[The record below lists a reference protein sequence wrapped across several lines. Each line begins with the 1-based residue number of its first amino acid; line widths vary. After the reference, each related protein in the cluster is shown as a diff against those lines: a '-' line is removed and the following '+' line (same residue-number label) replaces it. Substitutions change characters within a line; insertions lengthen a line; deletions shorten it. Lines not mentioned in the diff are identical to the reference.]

1 MRRLSTSMIML
12 LATPAAAAQSPAAST
27 APVCLDARQVT
38 ELHQASPRQLAALDR
53 SGQRFS
59 IDLGED
65 CPGSPGAHAQLLVRG
80 GRVCGGADEAVRI
93 GAATCPITG
102 VTPVE
107 ARDYAALARAASAM
121 AEQTA
126 ATTLPAVE
134 VRGERRRGFGGSS
147 SYCFDTRY
155 LRSWSE
161 DGKGVLVEVSPKRSG
176 GHRYYRVELP
186 QACPD
191 LDSAPAISFRS
202 GVGISLIC
210 GNPGDRVVADGTGD
224 SVSFDASS
232 PYPVSDDVRASRFR
246 AGMRFQ
252 CTVSAVYPHEPED
265 GNGQAPR

>member
-1 MRRLSTSMIML
+1 MRPILPCIVL
-12 LATPAAAAQSPAAST
+12 LLVAPVAST
-27 APVCLDARQVT
+27 QSLPAPASAACVDARQLV
-38 ELHQASPRQLAALDR
+38 ELRQASSRQLAGLDR
-53 SGQRFS
+53 SGQRVR
-59 IDLGED
+59 IDLGDD
-65 CPGSPGAHAQLLVRG
+65 CPGSAGARAQLLARS
-80 GRVCGGADEAVRI
+80 GRVCGAEGEAVRI
-93 GAATCPITG
+93 GTATCPIVA
-102 VTPVE
+102 VTAVS
-107 ARDYAALARAASAM
+107 ARDYAGLARAAA
-121 AEQTA
+121 ALADDTT
-126 ATTLPAVE
+126 ATTLETVE

-161 DGKGVLVEVSPKRSG
+161 DGKGMLVEVSPARSG

-186 QACPD
+186 QSCPD
-191 LDSAPAISFRS
+191 LDAAPAISFRS

-252 CTVSAVYPHEPED
+252 CTVSAVYPHESED
-265 GNGQAPR
+265 GNGQAPH

>member
-1 MRRLSTSMIML
+1 MRTLSTCTIMV
-12 LATPAAAAQSPAAST
+12 LAMPVAAAQAPAAS
-27 APVCLDARQVT
+27 AGPACLDARQVA

-53 SGQRFS
+53 SGRRFR

-65 CPGSPGAHAQLLVRG
+65 CPGSQGVHAQLLVRG
-80 GRVCGGADEAVRI
+80 GRVCGSTGEAVRI
-93 GAATCPITG
+93 GGATCPITG

-121 AEQTA
+121 ADET
-126 ATTLPAVE
+126 ATTTLDAIE

-161 DGKGVLVEVSPKRSG
+161 DSQGVLVEVSPRRSG

-210 GNPGDRVVADGTGD
+210 GNPGDRVVAEGAGD
-224 SVSFDASS
+224 RVSFDASS
-232 PYPVSDDVRASRFR
+232 PFPVSDDVRASRFR

-252 CTVSAVYPHEPED
+252 CTVSAVYPHESED